1 MHVRTSGIESG
12 KTFLDEIRTI
22 QRTSQLE
29 RLMKLLPRGNNFFN
43 GPFPGH
49 RTSAGKS
56 TVTNIFLIAVF
67 AASLGPLTTRAAN
80 PSKLPDGMFSTAGN
94 QIVDKDHNPVRLSCV
109 YWPGLNHQDGP
120 LAGLKGPLK
129 GVDANVDAIAA
140 TGFNCIRI
148 DFNNISL
155 HDSNTAAF
163 LSVLDQVVAAAAK
176 DKVRVIID
184 DHDNEGNYGTNVNFT
199 DDCAAQQSNGLW
211 YDLEGASNGTD
222 GCKDPGHTTQA
233 NYQSDWVTIAAR
245 YAHNDTVIGYDLWN
259 EPVARKGGSQWGG
272 SADQDIHRMYETV
285 GSAILSRDAAKLI
298 FAECPLGIYSP
309 STLFDGTTHG
319 TAPWGDC
326 TGVKVLPVVFTVHGH
341 TIKDKVVYDV
351 HLYPNSIGDIS
362 KLYGGSSSSPS
373 AVQAMNASFGFLESQ
388 NIAPVWDGE
397 SGTGFR
403 ENPDDANW
411 ATMLDKYLNG
421 QLGAQGGPTFS
432 GNQQGMG
439 FAWMSWTIPYSGPG
453 SDNLGIVGKDGAPI
467 PAQMEIVKP
476 LLFYPKE
483 ESKGSHQDGSPP
495 H

>member
-12 KTFLDEIRTI
+12 KTFLDDIRTI

-29 RLMKLLPRGNNFFN
+29 RLMKLLSHGNNFFN
-43 GPFPGH
+43 GRFPG
-49 RTSAGKS
+49 RRASAGKG

-67 AASLGPLTTRAAN
+67 AASLGPLTTLAAN
-80 PSKLPDGMFSTAGN
+80 PSKLPDGMFSTSGN

-155 HDSNTAAF
+155 HDSNTPAF
-163 LSVLDQVVAAAAK
+163 LSVLDEVVAAAAK
-176 DKVRVIID
+176 NKVRVIID

-211 YDLEGASNGTD
+211 YDLGGASNGTD

-285 GSAILSRDAAKLI
+285 GSAILSQDAAKLI

-326 TGVKVLPVVFTVHGH
+326 TGAKILPVVFTVHGH

-373 AVQAMNASFGFLESQ
+373 AIQAMNSSFGFLESQ

-453 SDNLGIVGKDGAPI
+453 SDNLGIVGKDGTPI

-476 LLFYPKE
+476 LLFYPKGE
-483 ESKGSHQDGSPP
+483 NKGSHQDGSPQ